1 MTSMEQH
8 TLSVLDIPTRALQ
21 PQYKAS
27 FALALMFHAFKIQIF
42 MPIERYL
49 QLALLSITNQPIIKI
64 ASILLTISFSAL
76 AYSDSPIIVFP
87 KQETPPVISH
97 NDAADDPA
105 IWINTIDVKKSLIFG
120 TDKKS
125 GIYVYD
131 LDGNQLSYS
140 ALGRINNIDLR
151 FYNGQ
156 LHIVA
161 SNRSISTLDYWIFDH
176 KNIYQYFK
184 TNPNNAFSD
193 SIAHHHIKTGMN
205 VYGVCM
211 GLTLDGISAVITE
224 EEGEKVQ
231 KWNLDQ
237 LIKTDEIDITQFEKG
252 KPVEGNE
259 AEGCVYDDENET
271 IFISREGDKGILKAF
286 SVDGF
291 KYLQDVDS
299 RAGEIEGDPEG
310 VSIYKTSNKEGY
322 LVVSSQGN
330 STFNLYNRKTPYQ
343 YVGTF
348 MILGAQG
355 IDEVRDTDGID
366 VTSTPL
372 PGYPKGM
379 MVAQDGFNTNQKG
392 KLFNQNFKYISFK
405 DVLDQIEP

>member
-1 MTSMEQH
+1 MMNTELLMQ
-8 TLSVLDIPTRALQ
+8 LDSPT
-21 PQYKAS
+21 
-27 FALALMFHAFKIQIF
+27 
-42 MPIERYL
+42 
-49 QLALLSITNQPIIKI
+49 ITNKYNLKI
-64 ASILLTISFSAL
+64 ASFLLAIFFISSVHADVPTI
-76 AYSDSPIIVFP
+76 IFP
-87 KQETPPVISH
+87 TVETEPVISSE
-97 NDAADDPA
+97 DAADDPA
-105 IWINTIDVKKSLIFG
+105 IWINNADPKKSLIFG

-131 LDGNQLSYS
+131 LKGNQLSYS
-140 ALGRINNIDLR
+140 NLGKINNIDLR
-151 FYNGQ
+151 SVKGK
-156 LHIVA
+156 LHIVT
-161 SNRSISTLDYWIFDH
+161 SNRTMSTLDYWIFDEQDLY
-176 KNIYQYFK
+176 KYFK
-184 TNPNNAFSD
+184 STPSNSFSE
-193 SIAHHHIKTGMN
+193 SLTHHHLVTGMS

-211 GLTLDGISAVITE
+211 GLINNGLKAVITE
-224 EEGEKVQ
+224 EEGKQVQ
-231 KWNLDQ
+231 QWDLNEQ
-237 LIKTDEIDITQFEKG
+237 IKTHTIDITQFEKG
-252 KPVEGNE
+252 KTVEGNE

-310 VSIYKTSNKEGY
+310 LSIYKTSNKEGY

>member
-1 MTSMEQH
+1 M
-8 TLSVLDIPTRALQ
+8 
-21 PQYKAS
+21 
-27 FALALMFHAFKIQIF
+27 
-42 MPIERYL
+42 
-49 QLALLSITNQPIIKI
+49 
-64 ASILLTISFSAL
+64 
-76 AYSDSPIIVFP
+76 
-87 KQETPPVISH
+87 
-97 NDAADDPA
+97 
-105 IWINTIDVKKSLIFG
+105 
-120 TDKKS
+120 
-125 GIYVYD
+125 
-131 LDGNQLSYS
+131 
-140 ALGRINNIDLR
+140 
-151 FYNGQ
+151 
-156 LHIVA
+156 
-161 SNRSISTLDYWIFDH
+161 
-176 KNIYQYFK
+176 
-184 TNPNNAFSD
+184 
-193 SIAHHHIKTGMN
+193 
-205 VYGVCM
+205 
-211 GLTLDGISAVITE
+211 
-224 EEGEKVQ
+224 
-231 KWNLDQ
+231 
-237 LIKTDEIDITQFEKG
+237 IDITQFEKG

-271 IFISREGDKGILKAF
+271 IFISREGDKGIVKAF

-366 VTSTPL
+366 VTSTQL

>member
-1 MTSMEQH
+1 MMNTELLMQ
-8 TLSVLDIPTRALQ
+8 LDSPT
-21 PQYKAS
+21 
-27 FALALMFHAFKIQIF
+27 
-42 MPIERYL
+42 
-49 QLALLSITNQPIIKI
+49 ITNKYNLKIGSFLLAIFFISSVHADVPIII
-64 ASILLTISFSAL
+64 
-76 AYSDSPIIVFP
+76 FP
-87 KQETPPVISH
+87 TVETEPVISSE
-97 NDAADDPA
+97 DAADDPA
-105 IWINTIDVKKSLIFG
+105 IWINNADPKKSLIFG

-131 LDGNQLSYS
+131 LKGNQLSYS
-140 ALGRINNIDLR
+140 NLGKINNIDLR
-151 FYNGQ
+151 SVKGK
-156 LHIVA
+156 LHIVT
-161 SNRSISTLDYWIFDH
+161 SNRTMSTLDYWIFDEQDLY
-176 KNIYQYFK
+176 KYFK
-184 TNPNNAFSD
+184 STPSNSFSE
-193 SIAHHHIKTGMN
+193 SLTHHHLVTGMS

-211 GLTLDGISAVITE
+211 GLINNDLKAVITE
-224 EEGEKVQ
+224 EEGKQVQ
-231 KWNLDQ
+231 QWDLNEQ
-237 LIKTDEIDITQFEKG
+237 IKTHVIDITQFEKG

-310 VSIYKTSNKEGY
+310 VSIYKTSNKDGY

-330 STFNLYNRKTPYQ
+330 STFNLYNRKNPYQ

-366 VTSTPL
+366 VTSTSL

>member
-1 MTSMEQH
+1 MKNIVFFLFFVSF
-8 TLSVLDIPTRALQ
+8 TLSAAIEN
-21 PQYKAS
+21 
-27 FALALMFHAFKIQIF
+27 HKIY
-42 MPIERYL
+42 PIY
-49 QLALLSITNQPIIKI
+49 
-64 ASILLTISFSAL
+64 
-76 AYSDSPIIVFP
+76 
-87 KQETPPVISH
+87 ETEAVKTSG
-97 NDAADDPA
+97 DAADDPA
-105 IWINTIDVKKSLIFG
+105 FWFNKTNPEKSIVFG

-131 LDGNQLSYS
+131 LKGNQLSYS
-140 ALGRINNIDLR
+140 NLGKINNIDLR
-151 FYNGQ
+151 SVNGN
-156 LHIVA
+156 LHIVT
-161 SNRSISTLDYWIFDH
+161 SNRTMSTLDYWIFDEQDLY
-176 KNIYQYFK
+176 KYFK
-184 TNPNNAFSD
+184 STPSNSFSE
-193 SIAHHHIKTGMN
+193 SLTHHHLVTGMS

-211 GLTLDGISAVITE
+211 GLINNDLKAVITE
-224 EEGEKVQ
+224 EEGKQVQ
-231 KWNLDQ
+231 QWDLNEQ
-237 LIKTDEIDITQFEKG
+237 IKTHAIDITQFEKG

-310 VSIYKTSNKEGY
+310 VTIYKTSNKEGY

>member
-1 MTSMEQH
+1 MTKFFPDS
-8 TLSVLDIPTRALQ
+8 LICFSFFVLGDPEDKVVYVVNPNA
-21 PQYKAS
+21 
-27 FALALMFHAFKIQIF
+27 
-42 MPIERYL
+42 
-49 QLALLSITNQPIIKI
+49 
-64 ASILLTISFSAL
+64 
-76 AYSDSPIIVFP
+76 
-87 KQETPPVISH
+87 ETPQVVTKG
-97 NDAADDPA
+97 DAADDPA
-105 IWINTIDVKKSLIFG
+105 IWINNISTTNSLIFG

-125 GIYVYD
+125 GVYTYD
-131 LDGNQLSYS
+131 LDAKKIGYTELGN
-140 ALGRINNIDLR
+140 INNIDLR
-151 FYNGQ
+151 SINLDEFGSYTF
-156 LHIVA
+156 IFA
-161 SNRSISTLDYWIFDH
+161 SNRTTSSLDLWIYEDEAMDALAKSKKFNIENNPSFKGST
-176 KNIYQYFK
+176 NI
-184 TNPNNAFSD
+184 
-193 SIAHHHIKTGMN
+193 I
-205 VYGVCM
+205 VYGVCA
-211 GLTLDGISAVITE
+211 GYDQEFGVIAFITE
-224 EEGEKVQ
+224 DEGSRVQ
-231 KWNLDQ
+231 MWSYSENGLS
-237 LIKTDEIDITQFEKG
+237 LLKTFNNANAAQS
-252 KPVEGNE
+252 
-259 AEGCVYDDENET
+259 EGCVYDDENET

-366 VTSTPL
+366 VSSIPL
-372 PGYPKGM
+372 PGYPRGM

>member
-27 FALALMFHAFKIQIF
+27 FALALMFHALKIQIF
-42 MPIERYL
+42 MPMERYL
-49 QLALLSITNQPIIKI
+49 QLVLLTITNQSIIKI
-64 ASILLTISFSAL
+64 SSILLTISFSAL
-76 AYSDSPIIVFP
+76 AYTDSPIIVFP

-151 FYNGQ
+151 IYNGQ

-161 SNRSISTLDYWIFDH
+161 SNRSISTLDYWIFDY
-176 KNIYQYFK
+176 KNLYQYFK
-184 TNPNNAFSD
+184 TNPSNAFSD
-193 SIAHHHIKTGMN
+193 SIAHHHIETGMN

-286 SVDGF
+286 SVDGL

-310 VSIYKTSNKEGY
+310 ISIYKTSNKEGY